1 MINTKYADPKEDHPD
16 VQLIF
21 GGYLADC
28 AETGMV
34 GEKKGT
40 NRSIY
45 VIPTILHPKSR
56 GYLRLRNNDPLSKPL
71 IYPKYL
77 THPDDAAALVEAVKF
92 GIRLSETQALKRYE
106 LSISHQFLWMK
117 VKNERRC
124 YIIFKK
130 EEFRME
136 DSKYVSC
143 PCYYFH
149 IFCSLLLKSI

>member
-1 MINTKYADPKEDHPD
+1 MINTKYADPRNDHPD

-77 THPDDAAALVEAVKF
+77 THPDDVAALVEAVKF
-92 GIRLSETQALKRYE
+92 SIRLSETEALKRYKSSI
-106 LSISHQFLWMK
+106 LSGFLVDKSEEWNAD
-117 VKNERRC
+117 VTLSLRNKNSR
-124 YIIFKK
+124 
-130 EEFRME
+130 
-136 DSKYVSC
+136 
-143 PCYYFH
+143 
-149 IFCSLLLKSI
+149 

>member
-1 MINTKYADPKEDHPD
+1 MINTKYANPREDHPD

-34 GEKKGT
+34 GEKKGA

-45 VIPTILHPKSR
+45 IIPTILHPKSR

-77 THPDDAAALVEAVKF
+77 THPDDVAALVEAVKF
-92 GIRLSETQALKRYE
+92 SIKLSETQALKKCEFNIVFCFTESRQIFFAIFTVSRGNVFLDTVSSSIE
-106 LSISHQFLWMK
+106 L
-117 VKNERRC
+117 
-124 YIIFKK
+124 
-130 EEFRME
+130 
-136 DSKYVSC
+136 
-143 PCYYFH
+143 P
-149 IFCSLLLKSI
+149 

>member
-1 MINTKYADPKEDHPD
+1 MIRCVDLGISEVTAMINTKYADPREDHPD

-34 GEKKGT
+34 GEKKGS

-45 VIPTILHPKSR
+45 IIPTILHPKSR

-77 THPDDAAALVEAVKF
+77 THPDDAAALVEAIKF
-92 GIRLSETQALKRYE
+92 SIRLSETQALKR
-106 LSISHQFLWMK
+106 
-117 VKNERRC
+117 C
-124 YIIFKK
+124 
-130 EEFRME
+130 
-136 DSKYVSC
+136 
-143 PCYYFH
+143 
-149 IFCSLLLKSI
+149 

>member
-1 MINTKYADPKEDHPD
+1 MINTKYADPREDHPD

-45 VIPTILHPKSR
+45 IIPTILHPKSR

-77 THPDDAAALVEAVKF
+77 THPDDVAALVEAVQF

-106 LSISHQFLWMK
+106 LSILNDFPTD
-117 VKNERRC
+117 ERKF
-124 YIIFKK
+124 YIIF
-130 EEFRME
+130 F
-136 DSKYVSC
+136 
-143 PCYYFH
+143 
-149 IFCSLLLKSI
+149 

>member
-77 THPDDAAALVEAVKF
+77 THPDDVATLVEAIKF
-92 GIRLSETQALKRYE
+92 SIRLSETQALKRYE
-106 LSISHQFLWMK
+106 LSILSGFPVDESEEWTNLTLNN
-117 VKNERRC
+117 VLNNENSKWK
-124 YIIFKK
+124 IVNIF
-130 EEFRME
+130 FFALI
-136 DSKYVSC
+136 S
-143 PCYYFH
+143 YFQQ
-149 IFCSLLLKSI
+149 SLV

>member
-1 MINTKYADPKEDHPD
+1 MVNTKYADAREDHPD

-45 VIPTILHPKSR
+45 IIPTILHPKSR

-77 THPDDAAALVEAVKF
+77 THADDAAALVDGVKF
-92 GIRLSETQALKRYE
+92 SIKLSEAQALKRY
-106 LSISHQFLWMK
+106 L
-117 VKNERRC
+117 
-124 YIIFKK
+124 
-130 EEFRME
+130 
-136 DSKYVSC
+136 
-143 PCYYFH
+143 
-149 IFCSLLLKSI
+149 